1 MLNLYQVST
10 FVTVVSEGSMTAA
23 ADKLYL
29 TQPAVSQQIRNLE
42 DELGVELLVRG
53 VRQVKA
59 TPQGEILYEYA
70 KRIIQLA
77 NQAEVSIKSIGSEL
91 KGTLKLGT
99 LNSIGLHI
107 MSPIVGRLLRHN
119 PDFRVRLDYHSGS
132 ELMNQFKKNQY
143 DVVILPKVE
152 EEFGESASGLGESKL
167 LAREEMWFVGN
178 SKDFDLPK
186 ELELSQISTL
196 PYVRMVEE
204 YPGFEAKFNAA
215 MGSHVDD
222 LKVVFES
229 SNVGTIK
236 RVIESGLGCGFL
248 PAHAIKKQVRS
259 GRLNRIYIRDFD
271 YKLDLIFYYKSGAN
285 SANLAETLFNL
296 ISHQEKL

>member
-70 KRIIQLA
+70 KKIIQLA

-119 PDFRVRLDYHSGS
+119 PDFRVRLDYHSGP
-132 ELMNQFKKNQY
+132 ELIQQFKKGNY
-143 DVVILPKVE
+143 DVIILPKID
-152 EEFGESASGLGESKL
+152 EEFKEAGTLGESKL

-186 ELELSQISTL
+186 EIEVAEMVNY
-196 PYVRMVEE
+196 PFVRMVEE
-204 YPGFEAKFNAA
+204 YPGFENKFNALLGDKA
-215 MGSHVDD
+215 DD

-271 YKLDLIFYYKSGAN
+271 YKMDLIFYYKAN
-285 SANLAETLFNL
+285 MNNANLAETLFNL

>member
-1 MLNLYQVST
+1 MLNLYQLST

-42 DELGVELLVRG
+42 EELTVELLVRG

-59 TPQGEILYEYA
+59 TPQGEILFEYA
-70 KRIIQLA
+70 KKIIQLS
-77 NQAEVSIKSIGSEL
+77 NQAEVAIKSIGSEL

-119 PDFRVRLDYHSGS
+119 PDFRVRLDYHPGK
-132 ELMNQFKKNQY
+132 ELIDSFNRGLY
-143 DVVILPKVE
+143 DVAIMPKVE
-152 EEFGESASGLGESKL
+152 DEFHEPTPDCESKL
-167 LAREEMWFVGN
+167 LSREEMWFVGN
-178 SKDFDLPK
+178 GKDLNLPK
-186 ELELSQISTL
+186 ETSLAQVCEL
-196 PYVRMVEE
+196 PFVRMVEE
-204 YPGFEAKFNAA
+204 YPGFEEQFNR
-215 MGSHVDD
+215 GLGVKVRD
-222 LKVVFES
+222 LKIVFES

-259 GRLNRIYIRDFD
+259 GRLNRIYVTDFD
-271 YKLDLIFYYKSGAN
+271 YKLDLMFYYKKNVTST
-285 SANLAETLFNL
+285 NLAETLFNL
-296 ISHQEKL
+296 IAHQEKL